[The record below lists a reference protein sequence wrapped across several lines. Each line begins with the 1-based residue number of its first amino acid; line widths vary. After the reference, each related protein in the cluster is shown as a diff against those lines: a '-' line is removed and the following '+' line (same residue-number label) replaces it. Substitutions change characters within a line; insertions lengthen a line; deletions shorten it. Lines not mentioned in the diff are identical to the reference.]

1 MKKIYFSF
9 LMLAM
14 LMVST
19 VAKAQYTVTVTS
31 DPENNYYSGDQG
43 FDPAAVAEALGLAD
57 AAAVQTLIDA
67 GDNVYIKLA
76 DETKSNSYTGNTNE
90 FWMNADGVPQGYG
103 DNGTCWY
110 VGLSYDVG
118 QTDEETGVTSPD
130 VVDVYMGQ
138 MPNFFK
144 EIYTDSELKCTLYL
158 VNGDKE
164 VSFDVTLNVNAAPE
178 PTLPTPTTQL
188 SGLEIVAN
196 YELPLNFTT
205 GKEYEGKTYS
215 ATLEGIYD
223 ALGVTSEELDEVVS
237 DYTYTQMVTGD
248 TVYAEDGSVASIE
261 YNDWLDELVRPEDV
275 SGGAWFGRYINI
287 DEATDTETIFG
298 NAPKNWGTGS
308 NTFYT
313 QNITLADGEF
323 SIVSGQFPGVLKAGD
338 SDYANLYIIVGSKAA
353 CVKVYTNVTDPE
365 VINPDELTMVGETTI
380 AITSPANDD
389 YSTKSFIVDMEA
401 VTTALGCTIDDIE
414 DFYAWASETDLSDN
428 HTTSGGGYYFN
439 ENGYIDT
446 WANKAPVY
454 IDPSNLAEGKFG
466 IGQYAGIYSDITEDV
481 LFKTQIVFQYGS
493 NYYAVNIE
501 YTITPKSQVEVEFNL
516 VSTEALSIQ
525 IVPSSETYAWETTS
539 TLDLDYIEGKIG
551 TTDFTLYT
559 DKANDEGVL
568 EWSKSYTCTPNP
580 GFWYGI
586 TTYENEAHQVVV
598 DNAGYGTNSFGLTYA
613 DGEIIWYQYPG
624 QRAVDDKYEANIY
637 LVNEETGDYI
647 KYILYVS
654 YVEEV
659 KPEGEIVGTEDVVV
673 EMSDEIVSEDG
684 YYNAYI
690 DMSKAFE
697 ALGIED
703 PSLIESCSV
712 LAAKSATMFSE
723 VGIDEEI
730 VYSKNGYV
738 VDNIDEINLLTV
750 AVKLDDANIPYLQ
763 INDNDGLFDDPKAEA
778 YVRIGLEYDGKRYI
792 HNIWLIGSE
801 IATGI
806 SATPAQTYA
815 PAAIYS
821 IAGAKLN
828 AMQKGLNIVRMQ
840 DGSVKKLFVK

>member
-14 LMVST
+14 LMVGT

-43 FDPAAVAEALGLAD
+43 FDPAAVAEALGLED
-57 AAAVQTLIDA
+57 AAAVQALIGA
-67 GDNVYIKLA
+67 GGNVYIKLA

-110 VGLSYDVG
+110 VGLSYDAG
-118 QTDEETGVTSPD
+118 QTDEETGETSPD

-313 QNITLADGEF
+313 QNITLADSEF

-525 IVPSSETYAWETTS
+525 IVPSSETYAWKTTS

-613 DGEIIWYQYPG
+613 DGEIFWYQYPG

-673 EMSDEIVSEDG
+673 EMSEDIQTTDG

-712 LAAKSATMFSE
+712 LAAKSATMYDVTTTEESIIYGYDGYVAADE
-723 VGIDEEI
+723 DDAETLVVTVKIDEEGNP
-730 VYSKNGYV
+730 YME
-738 VDNIDEINLLTV
+738 IDDSN
-750 AVKLDDANIPYLQ
+750 
-763 INDNDGLFDDPKAEA
+763 GLFEDAEAQA

-792 HNIWLIGSE
+792 HNIWLIGSSV
-801 IATGI
+801 ATGI
-806 SATPAQTYA
+806 SATPAQAYA

-821 IAGAKLN
+821 IAGTKLSAK
-828 AMQKGLNIVRMQ
+828 QKGLNIVRMQ
-840 DGSVKKLFVK
+840 DGSVKKLFMK